1 MLVALLAA
9 VALSSCER
17 IFEDLDPCL
26 HGVSL
31 RFVYDYNM
39 EYANAFPQPS
49 GLPHPLYLR

>member
-1 MLVALLAA
+1 MQSNKRNRFSRFAGRVLVALLAA

-39 EYANAFPQPS
+39 
-49 GLPHPLYLR
+49 